1 MRAVVYD
8 PDAPRGFRFAEV
20 AEPRAAGNQVL
31 IEVAAASLNFGEIS
45 PLTRAHQPGKVPG
58 WDAAGVIV
66 RAAQDGS
73 GPPQG
78 SRVVSFASAG
88 GAWAQRRVADIAELT
103 VLPDEV
109 EFGAASALPA
119 AGVTAL
125 RALRRLGS
133 VLGRR
138 VLVTGASGGVGRY
151 AVQLAAL
158 SGAWVIASV
167 SSRAR
172 GEGLRELGAAEVVVG
187 LEQVSAPVFGVLDN
201 VGGSQLARAFELLG
215 ADGSI
220 QQIGIA
226 ANQPT
231 TFTQDALELGHYHGS
246 KRIESFGVGGGFG
259 PDLEILV
266 RLLAGKQ
273 LNPATGWRGPW
284 GDLDQAIDSV
294 LGRRVLGKAVLDIA
308 SA

>member
-1 MRAVVYD
+1 
-8 PDAPRGFRFAEV
+8 
-20 AEPRAAGNQVL
+20 
-31 IEVAAASLNFGEIS
+31 
-45 PLTRAHQPGKVPG
+45 
-58 WDAAGVIV
+58 
-66 RAAQDGS
+66 
-73 GPPQG
+73 
-78 SRVVSFASAG
+78 VVSFASAG

-167 SSRAR
+167 STRAR